1 MTPFSEHFSSL
12 LTDELYRVVSA
23 CPQSLTGKKLNF
35 PTIGSLIAQLPELS
49 NSTETSQSKLI
60 EDGDEESSVPAV
72 IPQPIEEV
80 DWEQLDVKIP
90 SKNIVEACSKHVNSL
105 LRSLTPL
112 QKDILSII
120 YKYHDFYFTER
131 NTHNSKEIVFIYCLH
146 AINHIIKARSEIIQH
161 NVAIKDKK
169 SSSDNF
175 RDQGLVRPK
184 VLILVPFRRS
194 ALNIVEVISSILL
207 SDEKANI
214 ANKKRFYDEFT
225 GDTLILPKKNPK
237 PADYEEMFS
246 GNIDDTFRIGL
257 AVTKKSLKLYTDFY
271 SSDIIIASPLGLRM
285 LIGAEGDKERDYDFL
300 ASIELL
306 ILDQT
311 EIFLMQNWDHLLHV
325 FNHLHL
331 QPVESHGTD
340 FSRVRTWA
348 LNGWAKYYRQTLIFS
363 SLHSSEIAGLIS
375 KYCFNYAGRLTS
387 VNIITSGSICQVI
400 VEYPQ
405 VFHKIVGKNATEIID
420 ARFEFFTKKIL
431 PNYQDTLM
439 KNTLIYVPSY
449 FDFVRIRN
457 YFKREDVNF
466 VQISEYTKDRKLAR
480 ARDLFYHSENHF
492 LLYSERF
499 HFFRRIRLR
508 GIRHI
513 IFYQP
518 PTFANF
524 YSELLNFMQDAYQN
538 LESGDKGN
546 MTVTVL
552 YSKYDAPQLASI
564 VGSTRASKMIVS
576 DKNVHMFV
584 SES

>member
-340 FSRVRTWA
+340 FSRRILRKPESETDFT
-348 LNGWAKYYRQTLIFS
+348 GFPS
-363 SLHSSEIAGLIS
+363 SMLQPSFVDCVPSD
-375 KYCFNYAGRLTS
+375 K
-387 VNIITSGSICQVI
+387 
-400 VEYPQ
+400 
-405 VFHKIVGKNATEIID
+405 
-420 ARFEFFTKKIL
+420 
-431 PNYQDTLM
+431 
-439 KNTLIYVPSY
+439 KNTL
-449 FDFVRIRN
+449 D
-457 YFKREDVNF
+457 
-466 VQISEYTKDRKLAR
+466 
-480 ARDLFYHSENHF
+480 
-492 LLYSERF
+492 
-499 HFFRRIRLR
+499 FFRDTGL
-508 GIRHI
+508 
-513 IFYQP
+513 P
-518 PTFANF
+518 AT
-524 YSELLNFMQDAYQN
+524 
-538 LESGDKGN
+538 
-546 MTVTVL
+546 
-552 YSKYDAPQLASI
+552 
-564 VGSTRASKMIVS
+564 
-576 DKNVHMFV
+576 
-584 SES
+584 